1 MLLRNKVF
9 GSLAIIVICLTN
21 GWHLAPIQAFAWL
34 SMAIENSD
42 SDNFTEA
49 LSSAMEGKEICG
61 ICQYVIEQ
69 RTNVD
74 DQVFGYWNVVPKWL
88 IAVPSAAEPL
98 IVPPQSWKEPPNR
111 LLLWAILI
119 TVWSYRRLS
128 GCCYPNQILVSI
140 TGLTV

>member
-49 LSSAMEGKEICG
+49 LSSAMEGKETCG

-74 DQVFGYWNVVPKWL
+74 DQAIGYWNVVPKWL
-88 IAVPSAAEPL
+88 LTAPSTAEPL
-98 IVPPQSWKEPPNR
+98 IVPPQSWKRAIQQTSVMGDTDISLELPPPKR
-111 LLLWAILI
+111 L
-119 TVWSYRRLS
+119 VLS
-128 GCCYPNQILVSI
+128 
-140 TGLTV
+140 

>member
-21 GWHLAPIQAFAWL
+21 GWHLAPIQTFAWL

-88 IAVPSAAEPL
+88 LAIPSATEPL
-98 IVPPQSWKEPPNR
+98 LAPPQDWKRAPQQTSVTGDTDYSLELPPPKR
-111 LLLWAILI
+111 L
-119 TVWSYRRLS
+119 VLS
-128 GCCYPNQILVSI
+128 
-140 TGLTV
+140 

>member
-21 GWHLAPIQAFAWL
+21 GWHLAPIQTFAWL

-88 IAVPSAAEPL
+88 LAVPSTAEPL
-98 IVPPQSWKEPPNR
+98 IVPPQSWKRAPQQTSVMGDTDNSLELPPPKR
-111 LLLWAILI
+111 L
-119 TVWSYRRLS
+119 VLS
-128 GCCYPNQILVSI
+128 
-140 TGLTV
+140 

>member
-49 LSSAMEGKEICG
+49 LSSAMEGKETCG

-74 DQVFGYWNVVPKWL
+74 DQVIGYWNVVPKWL
-88 IAVPSAAEPL
+88 LTAPSSAEPL
-98 IVPPQSWKEPPNR
+98 IVPPQSWKRATQQTSVMGDTDNSLELLPPKR
-111 LLLWAILI
+111 L
-119 TVWSYRRLS
+119 VPS
-128 GCCYPNQILVSI
+128 
-140 TGLTV
+140 